1 MAKAGL
7 GTHTS
12 ISTLSSQVFQI
23 IKWSTHLEG
32 TFVFLFI
39 YGLVTQVSSI
49 TIMELGKRLG
59 EKTSLAGIQNLMS
72 ILGYLRLGT
81 YV

>member
-1 MAKAGL
+1 MVKAGL
-7 GTHTS
+7 GTHML

-39 YGLVTQVSSI
+39 YDLVTQVSSI
-49 TIMELGKRLG
+49 TIMELGKQLG
-59 EKTSLAGIQNLMS
+59 EKTLLAGI
-72 ILGYLRLGT
+72 
-81 YV
+81 